1 MGVDFGMAIVSTD
14 IAGYIQQVRLLDE
27 AGIAM
32 IGCGDSQALY
42 HEQFIRCAL
51 AAEHSRHA
59 RVGTWITNPF
69 TRHPAVTAAAITT
82 VDDIAPGRAFLGV
95 GTGDST
101 VYNAGL
107 RPARLD
113 TLERF
118 VHTVRALHEEGAAT
132 WQGKACY
139 LTWARRRI
147 PIGMAVS
154 GPRAL
159 RLAGKL
165 ADIVWVCFGLQEEH
179 IALARQYLQEGAEAA
194 GRSLADIELWW
205 VAQFNVAES
214 REAALAPIKAYLA
227 SLGHI
232 AFRFSLH
239 GKAVP
244 AQYQEQV
251 QALIQRYQP
260 IRHFDNVG
268 LTDALGLT
276 EYLADRF
283 AVVGTVDA
291 CLQQIRRLETLGVE
305 RLFFY
310 TALPDKDRLLRSLS
324 SAIMPA
330 VGKHTGS

>member
-1 MGVDFGMAIVSTD
+1 MPVKFGMAIVSTD
-14 IAGYIQQVRLLDE
+14 IQEYIQQVQYLDT
-27 AGIAM
+27 AGITM

-51 AAEHSRHA
+51 AAEHTQHA
-59 RVGTWITNPF
+59 RIGTWITNPI
-69 TRHPAVTAAAITT
+69 TRHPSVTAAAITT
-82 VDDIAPGRAFLGV
+82 VDDLAPGRTFLGV

-107 RPARLD
+107 RPARLA

-118 VHTVRALHEEGAAT
+118 VATIRALHQDGTST
-132 WQGKACY
+132 WQGKPCS
-139 LTWARRRI
+139 LTWAQRRI

-159 RLAGKL
+159 RLAGKI

-179 IALARQYLQEGAEAA
+179 IALAKQYLQEGAEEA
-194 GRSLADIELWW
+194 GRTLADLDLWW
-205 VAQFNVAES
+205 VSQFNIAAS
-214 REAALAPIKAYLA
+214 REAALDPIKPYLA

-232 AFRFSLH
+232 AFRFSLE

-244 AQYQEQV
+244 QPYQSQV
-251 QALIQRYQP
+251 QELAHRYQP

-268 LTDALGLT
+268 LTDELGLT

-283 AVVGTVDA
+283 AVAGTVEA
-291 CLQQIRRLETLGVE
+291 CGRHIRHLETLGVKQ
-305 RLFFY
+305 LFFY
-310 TALPDKDRLLRSLS
+310 TALPDKERLFRHLADDL
-324 SAIMPA
+324 IPA
-330 VGKHTGS
+330 VG

>member
-14 IAGYIQQVRLLDE
+14 IAAYIRQVRRLDE

-51 AAEHSRHA
+51 AAEHSRQA

-118 VHTVRALHEEGAAT
+118 VHTVRALHAEGTAT
-132 WQGKACY
+132 WQGKPCH

-159 RLAGKL
+159 RLAGQL

-179 IALARQYLQEGAEAA
+179 IALARQYLQEGAAAA

-205 VAQFNVAES
+205 VAQCNVAET

-232 AFRFSLH
+232 AFRFSLD

-244 AQYQEQV
+244 PQYQEQV
-251 QALIQRYQP
+251 QELARRYQP

-268 LTDALGLT
+268 LTDELGLT

-283 AVVGTVDA
+283 AVAGTIDA
-291 CLQQIRRLETLGVE
+291 CIAQVRRLEALGVQH
-305 RLFFY
+305 LFFY
-310 TALPDKDRLLRSLS
+310 TALPDKDRLFRHLAQDL
-324 SAIMPA
+324 MPA
-330 VGKHTGS
+330 VRR

>member
-1 MGVDFGMAIVSTD
+1 MPVKIGMAIVSTD
-14 IAGYIQQVRLLDE
+14 IQEYIQQVQLLDQ

-51 AAEHSRHA
+51 AAEHTQQA
-59 RVGTWITNPF
+59 RVGTWITNPI

-118 VHTVRALHEEGAAT
+118 VHTLRELHQRGTSE
-132 WQGKACY
+132 WQGKPCS
-139 LTWARRRI
+139 LTWAQRRI

-159 RLAGKL
+159 RLAGQL

-179 IALARQYLQEGAEAA
+179 IRLAKQYLQEGAAAA
-194 GRSLADIELWW
+194 GRTLDDIDLWW
-205 VAQFNVAES
+205 VAQGNIAAN
-214 REAALAPIKAYLA
+214 REMALDPIKPYLA
-227 SLGHI
+227 TLGHI
-232 AFRFSLH
+232 TFRFSLE

-244 AQYQEQV
+244 PHYQPQV
-251 QALIQRYQP
+251 TELARRYQP
-260 IRHFDNVG
+260 MRHFDNLG
-268 LTDALGLT
+268 LTDDLELT
-276 EYLADRF
+276 EYLANRF
-283 AVVGTVDA
+283 AIVGTPQDFVQQ
-291 CLQQIRRLETLGVE
+291 LQHLETMGVNQ
-305 RLFFY
+305 LFFY
-310 TALPDKDRLLRSLS
+310 TALPDKDRLFRHL
-324 SAIMPA
+324 ATDIIPA
-330 VGKHTGS
+330 VGT